1 MSNTVIP
8 IEEFAAPRKV
18 SPRLYVTIYEGILC
32 SRRATPHDEYREY
45 SSYRHP
51 GRTVYIREYDHIYGY
66 LTEIKTVDKETLEG
80 LKYRVF
86 QFVFDNGAGVE
97 LVLEVPVKSDFVAR
111 FAKCCPNIDFRRPL
125 FIKSFPDRSTHLPV
139 IIIQQD
145 GEKIEQAFT
154 REKPNGL
161 PQWERDPVTG
171 EWDTRAYWRFLFE
184 QIHAK
189 LPEIQRCRETLAALR
204 ESGDD
209 ATAEHEAAA
218 APAAEA
224 EASLA
229 ITDDDDIPF

>member
-1 MSNTVIP
+1 MSSTVIP
-8 IEEFAAPRKV
+8 IEEFAAPRKM

-32 SRRATPHDEYREY
+32 SRRATPHDDYREY

-86 QFVFDNGAGVE
+86 QFTFDNGAGVE

-189 LPEIQRCRETLAALR
+189 LPEIQRCREALATLQR
-204 ESGDD
+204 DND
-209 ATAEHEAAA
+209 EAAA
-218 APAAEA
+218 MPADAEPTA
-224 EASLA
+224 GAA
-229 ITDDDDIPF
+229 AMDDDDVPF